1 MQTIKRSKTDSN
13 YFHVFTAGEYP
24 QGTVTAEDLAR
35 IAACYDPSVY
45 EAPVW
50 IGHPGSTTPEEPKA
64 YGWVESLIAEDDKLY
79 ASFSHLDDDLIGMVK
94 DRKYRRCSVEFGK
107 LNYKPLKDKLY
118 LVAIALTNRP
128 AVAGLAPLE
137 FSAPE
142 RNYKPEMVSGKILY
156 TLLKRK
162 RNFKKSKEK
171 NKMEKLLAFA
181 NRIGVDLS
189 GDTDENKLAE
199 ILEQEYTR
207 LAEENTQF
215 RNEAIDVLFKFALS
229 EGKITPA
236 EQENLKELAE
246 SNFTA
251 CRAYIEKIP
260 SRQLFTRKVTTG
272 GFTGHDN
279 QKLMKDDGTKLTYND
294 ILENPGRYSRI
305 LNDEEI
311 NALREESEF
320 GIRN

>member
-1 MQTIKRSKTDSN
+1 MQTRSKNDSN

-24 QGTVTAEDLAR
+24 QRTVTSGDLAQ
-35 IAACYDPSVY
+35 IAASYDPAVY

-64 YGWVESLIAEDDKLY
+64 YGWVESLIAEGDKLY

-94 DRKYRRCSVEFGK
+94 DKKYRRCSVEFGK

-142 RNYKPEMVSGKILY
+142 RNYKPEMISGKILY
-156 TLLKRK
+156 TLQNSQRK

-171 NKMEKLLAFA
+171 NKMEKLFAFA
-181 NRIGVDLS
+181 NRIGVNLS

-199 ILEQEYTR
+199 LLEKEYTR
-207 LAEENTQF
+207 LSEENAQF
-215 RNEAIDVLFKFALS
+215 RKEAIDSLFKFAIS
-229 EGKITPA
+229 EGKVTPA
-236 EQENLKELAE
+236 EQESLKELAE
-246 SNFTA
+246 SNFSA
-251 CRAYIEKIP
+251 CRDYIDKIP
-260 SRQLFTRKVTTG
+260 SRQLFSRKITST

-279 QKLMKDDGTKLTYND
+279 KKMIKDDGTKLTYSD
-294 ILENPGRYSRI
+294 IIKNPGKYSR
-305 LNDEEI
+305 LLSDEEI

-320 GIRN
+320 GIKN

>member
-1 MQTIKRSKTDSN
+1 MQTRSKNDSN

-24 QGTVTAEDLAR
+24 QGTVTSEDLAQ
-35 IAACYDPSVY
+35 IAASYDPAVY

-64 YGWVESLIAEDDKLY
+64 YGWVKSLTAEGDKLY

-94 DRKYRRCSVEFGK
+94 DKKYRRCSVEFGK
-107 LNYKPLKDKLY
+107 LNYKPLKGKLY

-142 RNYKPEMVSGKILY
+142 RNYNPEMVSGKILY

-162 RNFKKSKEK
+162 RNFTKTKKE

-199 ILEQEYTR
+199 LLEQEYTR
-207 LAEENTQF
+207 LAEENAQF
-215 RNEAIDVLFKFALS
+215 RKEAIDVLFKFALA
-229 EGKITPA
+229 EGKVTPA
-236 EQENLKELAE
+236 EQESLKELAE

-251 CRAYIEKIP
+251 CRSYIEKMP
-260 SRQLFTRKVTTG
+260 SKQLYSRKISTA
-272 GFTGHDN
+272 GFTGNDN
-279 QKLMKDDGTKLTYND
+279 KKLMKDDGTKLTYSD
-294 ILENPGRYSRI
+294 ILENPGKYSR
-305 LNDEEI
+305 LLSDEEI
-311 NALREESEF
+311 SSLREESEF
-320 GIRN
+320 AQ